1 MFDAFERAGN
11 HAPAALWG
19 RSDKAIGFFAASI
32 VPALFWMI
40 GLKAGA
46 SALDLGLSGKVIALM
61 GASIAAFLAAVFS
74 ALTCNSTR

>member
-11 HAPAALWG
+11 HTPTALWG
-19 RSDKAIGFFAASI
+19 LSDKAIGFFAAAI

-40 GLKAGA
+40 GLKAGT
-46 SALDLGLSGKVIALM
+46 SAVGLALSGKVIALT

-74 ALTCNSTR
+74 ALTYNSTR